1 MYQTTKIQSPIIP
14 GQVEQ
19 LLLMSEELDRTATML
34 IDRLCYVSSN
44 HPSPLVEEARP
55 ESTVP
60 MAIQL
65 ANAYSRLSQ
74 IKNRLEQQISNL
86 DV

>member
-1 MYQTTKIQSPIIP
+1 MHQTTKIQSPIIP

-19 LLLMSEELDRTATML
+19 LLFMSEELDRTATML

-65 ANAYSRLSQ
+65 ANVYSRLKQ
-74 IKNRLEQQISNL
+74 IKELLEQQINML
-86 DV
+86 EV